1 MTPGLLAR
9 LAWRSIWR
17 NRRRTIITV
26 ASIAIG
32 LAIAIFFIAF
42 ADGVYA
48 QLIEN
53 AARMQAGHI
62 TLERPG
68 YRRAPNTDLFL
79 RQATALQARVTAV
92 DGVALVKRLVV
103 GQAIAR
109 TGAGMVGVA
118 VVGVEP
124 AIEARS
130 SPLARH
136 MVKGAYLAGTDDA
149 EVVVGREL
157 ATRLHVD
164 IGNKIVLTANDIGGN
179 LVDELCRV
187 KGIFD
192 SGSTEIDGH
201 LIQVP
206 IDFARGVYRLP
217 EDSAT
222 QIGVILR
229 RPQDQAETLER
240 IRSIVA
246 GQAVAVRPWQE
257 VQPELASYIRLD
269 RGSNWI
275 FQALLVMLVLFTI
288 FNTVLMS
295 VLERQ
300 REFAVLLALGT
311 RPADLRRQVF
321 VETGYLA
328 LLGCLIGLAIGAGAA
343 GAMERHGLDLRA
355 FYPHGMTVSGLA
367 IDPVLHARIS
377 VGMLAATSGAV
388 LAAILML
395 GVTPMRQATRLHM
408 VDWLR

>member
-1 MTPGLLAR
+1 MTAGMLGR

-17 NRRRTIITV
+17 NRRRTVITV

-42 ADGVYA
+42 AEGVYA
-48 QLIEN
+48 QLVDN
-53 AARMQAGHI
+53 VARMQAGHV
-62 TLERPG
+62 TLEHPG
-68 YRRAPNTDLFL
+68 YRRAPNADLFL
-79 RQATALQARVTAV
+79 RQATELQARVAAV
-92 DGVALVKRLVV
+92 DGVAFAKRLVV

-109 TGAGMVGVA
+109 TGVGMVGVA

-124 AIEARS
+124 AIEVKY

-136 MVKGAYLAGTDDA
+136 MVKGAYLAGADDA
-149 EVVVGREL
+149 AVVVGREL

-164 IGNKIVLTANDIGGN
+164 IGNKMVLTANDIGGN
-179 LVDELCRV
+179 LVDQLCRV

-192 SGSTEIDGH
+192 SGSAEIDGH

-206 IDFARGVYRLP
+206 IGFAREVYRLP

-222 QIGVILR
+222 QIGVILK
-229 RPQDQAETLER
+229 RPQDQPKVIER
-240 IRSIVA
+240 IRSLVA
-246 GQAVAVRPWQE
+246 GPAVAVRPWQE

-269 RGSNWI
+269 QGSNWI

-300 REFAVLLALGT
+300 REFAVMLALGT

-321 VETGYLA
+321 VETGLLA
-328 LLGCLIGLAIGAGAA
+328 LLGCLIGLAIGTAAA
-343 GAMERHGLDLRA
+343 GTMERHGLDLRA
-355 FYPHGMTVSGLA
+355 FYPHGITVSGLA
-367 IDPVLHARIS
+367 IDPIVHARVS
-377 VGMLAATSGAV
+377 AGMLAATSGAV

-395 GVTPMRQATRLHM
+395 GLVPMRQATRLRM